1 MTRPDITMDYIML
14 EISEGDFM
22 CLSGERIETEGDP
35 SVYPFGHAVTFRLSP
50 QSAER
55 IGQDT
60 ITVPE
65 SAILQNCELPKAT
78 DLPTAD
84 LPTADLPTVGTQ
96 TTLFGS
102 DDEMQ
107 LSLF

>member
-1 MTRPDITMDYIML
+1 MDYIML
-14 EISEGDFM
+14 EIDEGDFM
-22 CLSGERIETEGDP
+22 CLSGERIETETDP
-35 SVYPFGHAVTFRLSP
+35 IIGHATFRLSP
-50 QSAER
+50 HSAER

-60 ITVPE
+60 ITVPQT
-65 SAILQNCELPKAT
+65 AILQNAELPKAT
-78 DLPTAD
+78 DLPT
-84 LPTADLPTVGTQ
+84 LPTVGTQ

>member
-1 MTRPDITMDYIML
+1 ML

-22 CLSGERIETEGDP
+22 CLSGEHIETESDP
-35 SVYPFGHAVTFRLSP
+35 SVYPYGHAVTLRLSP
-50 QSAER
+50 HSAER

-78 DLPTAD
+78 DLPKDTQAPQ
-84 LPTADLPTVGTQ
+84 LPTAELPTVGTQ

>member
-1 MTRPDITMDYIML
+1 MDYIML
-14 EISEGDFM
+14 EIGEGDFI
-22 CLSGERIETEGDP
+22 CLSGERIETESDP
-35 SVYPFGHAVTFRLSP
+35 SVYPHGHAVTFRLSAH
-50 QSAER
+50 SAER

-78 DLPTAD
+78 DLPTAE
-84 LPTADLPTVGTQ
+84 LPTVGTQ